1 MTGKDQR
8 KAGTNGAARRRG
20 RGLRALAATLPKVT
34 GRALGRRGLAESGL
48 IADWPG
54 VVGAELAAITAFRG
68 FTPRVPK
75 EGRERTLT
83 LRVDAGHALVL
94 QHLAPQV
101 IERVNGFLGYRAATH
116 LKLQQGPLGKTDPA
130 PASRPA
136 TPDRPVEEALKT
148 RAVAVEDPELRAA
161 LERLGRAVDA
171 EITGED
177 GR

>member
-1 MTGKDQR
+1 MTDKGQHKTGSDGT
-8 KAGTNGAARRRG
+8 AGRRG

-48 IADWPG
+48 IADWPA

-68 FTPRVPK
+68 FTPRIPR
-75 EGRERTLT
+75 EGRDRSLT

-101 IERVNGFLGYRAATH
+101 IERVNGYLGYRAVTH
-116 LKLQQGPLGKTDPA
+116 LKLQQGPPDKTA
-130 PASRPA
+130 PAQRPA
-136 TPDRPVEEALKT
+136 TPFKPAPKT
-148 RAVAVEDPELRAA
+148 RDVAVEDPELRAA
-161 LERLGRAVDA
+161 LERLGRALDA
-171 EITGED
+171 ENTGEE